1 MNDWINQNGNLFSF
15 LGLIIT
21 FITFMGVFRTKWILL
36 KINKKNYKINR
47 MPDNYTDLKLISEKL
62 SDYLADFANK
72 KKDIKVELSKIS
84 PILKSLSKSLN
95 SDEKEFLKSLKNS
108 IAGID
113 NWKYEGEKISRFKE
127 LIFKEREMTE
137 QLITEVDIKLTRLIT
152 DIDNIDKDNK
162 KNLL

>member
-21 FITFMGVFRTKWILL
+21 IITFLGVLRTRRILKKL
-36 KINKKNYKINR
+36 NKKNYKINR
-47 MPDNYTDLKLISEKL
+47 MPENFKDLKIISDNL
-62 SDYLADFANK
+62 SDYLADFGNNK
-72 KKDIKVELSKIS
+72 KEIKIELSKIS

-95 SDEKEFLKSLKNS
+95 SDEKEYMQSLKKS

-113 NWKYEGEKISRFKE
+113 NWKYEGEKISKFKKF
-127 LIFKEREMTE
+127 IYKEKEMSE
-137 QLITEVDIKLTRLIT
+137 HLITEVDIKLTRLIT
-152 DIDNIDKDNK
+152 DIYNIDKDNN